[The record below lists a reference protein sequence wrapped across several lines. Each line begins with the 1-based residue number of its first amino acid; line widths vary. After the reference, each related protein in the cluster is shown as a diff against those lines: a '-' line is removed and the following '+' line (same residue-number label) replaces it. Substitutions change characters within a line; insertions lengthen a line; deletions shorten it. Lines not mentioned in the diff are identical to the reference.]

1 MLSQTSE
8 IGRQISEIDTQY
20 RQLLKT
26 ILDHGEQDKAQQ
38 GVDTIS
44 MLAPLSLRFKIQEG
58 FPIIT
63 ERRISEKMWRQAI
76 GEMIGF
82 MHGARTQAELES
94 YGCNWWKHWAT
105 PEKCA
110 KRGLEAGDLGPG
122 SYGAAFHDFPMADG
136 GSFNQFQ
143 AVVEQIKELPH
154 LKTHFISPWI
164 PQYQFRGQGK
174 QQKVVVCPCHG
185 WIHFR
190 VLNGKLSLHMFQRS
204 SDVPIGLPANLAQYG
219 ALLLMMAEVTGYEPY
234 EYIHSFSDAHIFV
247 DQVPKIQELL
257 TRPPLPLPQMVLKN
271 KKSDLFAY
279 RVEDFELVDYEP
291 NLGMWDIPVA
301 V

>member
-1 MLSQTSE
+1 MSA
-8 IGRQISEIDTQY
+8 DTQY
-20 RQLLKT
+20 RQLLQT

-38 GVDTIS
+38 GTDTIS
-44 MLAPLSLRFKIQEG
+44 MLAPPSLRFKLSEG

-63 ERRISEKMWRQAI
+63 ERRISEKMWKQAI
-76 GEMIGF
+76 GEIIGF
-82 MHGARTQAELES
+82 IHGARTQAELES
-94 YGCNWWKHWAT
+94 YGCFWWKNWAT

-122 SYGAAFHDFPMADG
+122 SYGAAFHDFPTAEG
-136 GSFNQFQ
+136 EPFNQFQ

-164 PQYQFRGQGK
+164 PQYMFRGKGK

-247 DQVPKIQELL
+247 DQVPKVKELL
-257 TRPPLPLPQMVLKN
+257 TRESLPLPKLILKN
-271 KKSDLFAY
+271 KKKDLFDY
-279 RVEDFELVDYEP
+279 RIEDFELVDYAP
-291 NLGMWDIPVA
+291 HPGMWDIPVA

>member
-44 MLAPLSLRFKIQEG
+44 MLAPPSLRFKIQEG